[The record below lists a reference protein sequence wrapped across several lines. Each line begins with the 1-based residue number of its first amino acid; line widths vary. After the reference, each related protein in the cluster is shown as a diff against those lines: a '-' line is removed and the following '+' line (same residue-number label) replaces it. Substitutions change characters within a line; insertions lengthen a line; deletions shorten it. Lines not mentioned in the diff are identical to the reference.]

1 MVNKYIL
8 RLENYTIEDFKKEQ
22 AKLEEIVQANEY
34 GETNLVD
41 YDRSLLILDDDQKEL
56 DNKTNNSLNRN
67 SNYDLGNRNSIN
79 INNGNNVNNL
89 AILEKVN
96 KQNDS
101 NLNNDNCNYLGIMY
115 NQSSLWQS
123 DGNPNDINNN
133 QNLNSDNRHYLGDNV
148 SYQPLPRE
156 FKSLDKWPKRSNLEC
171 LNCGCTIDGP
181 PIFIP
186 RSVTNKKKKS
196 KGKYIDVTTK
206 SVYGVFH
213 HFSCAAK
220 YIKNMELTTDGRH
233 DTTEMLKD
241 LHYDFTGRRIKYI
254 AVAEDKALRSSYGG
268 HLNTK
273 EWKQLIE
280 KNYQTNSIFIT

>member
-56 DNKTNNSLNRN
+56 SNNLNRN
-67 SNYDLGNRNSIN
+67 NNHDLGN
-79 INNGNNVNNL
+79 NVAN
-89 AILEKVN
+89 LEKVN
-96 KQNDS
+96 RQNDS
-101 NLNNDNCNYLGIMY
+101 NINSDNCNYLGIMY

-123 DGNPNDINNN
+123 DGNPNNINNSSN
-133 QNLNSDNRHYLGDNV
+133 QNNENCNYLGDNV

-156 FKSLDKWPKRSNLEC
+156 FKSLDKWPKRTNLEC
-171 LNCGCTIDGP
+171 LNCGCSIDGP

-196 KGKYIDVTTK
+196 KGKYIDVTAK

-213 HFSCAAK
+213 HFSCAAT
-220 YIKNMELTTDGRH
+220 YIKKMELTTDGRH
-233 DTTEMLKD
+233 DTIEMLKD
-241 LHYDFTGRRIKYI
+241 LHYDFTGKRIKYI
-254 AVAEDKALRSSYGG
+254 AVAEDKALRSAYGG

-280 KNYQTNSIFIT
+280 KNYQTYSIFIT